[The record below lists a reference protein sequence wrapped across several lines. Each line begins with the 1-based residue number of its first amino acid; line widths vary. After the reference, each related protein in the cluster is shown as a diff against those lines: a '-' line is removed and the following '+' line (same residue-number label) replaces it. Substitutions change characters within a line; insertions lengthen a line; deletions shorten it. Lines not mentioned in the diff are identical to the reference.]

1 MPAQSSSCS
10 TLSFTFS
17 LQQLNDKLPKN
28 NDQKNKLSVKEN
40 GPTLQVFIYIAKKN
54 IKFTFQLLKHQTE
67 LFYCLFVLYVF
78 FSWYLLLRC
87 GFNRKPD
94 GPLGISLHK
103 NVIWSVLFGWCLV
116 WCFVLFFFRAV
127 KNCCRRVGLTG
138 GGSEEEYKSFF
149 LMKSSLERVEHYVF
163 LHVTLG

>member
-1 MPAQSSSCS
+1 MAFSIVFSASFADSPVLTKQMPAQSNSCS

-54 IKFTFQLLKHQTE
+54 IKFTFQLLKQQTE

-94 GPLGISLHK
+94 GPLGICLHK

-116 WCFVLFFFRAV
+116 WW
-127 KNCCRRVGLTG
+127 
-138 GGSEEEYKSFF
+138 FF
-149 LMKSSLERVEHYVF
+149 LFCFF
-163 LHVTLG
+163 LGQSKIAVGE